1 MSGLCG
7 WLGYSHSVTEN
18 LALVRQMASPL
29 VRFDSC
35 KLHACASGNSA
46 LAIAAPDGRAHIYQ
60 RDGLLAVLW
69 GRGNFLE
76 PRLDEQAQREG
87 IAKTLAE
94 NWRERSGGGGRGT
107 KIFESLTGAFVC
119 CIVDENANEVVLA
132 TDRMGTYPLSYQ
144 ALAGGLIFASSTDAI
159 RLHPSIRSEIDPQ
172 SLYNYVYFHMVP
184 GPDTIYQRQKRLLPG
199 EYLVY
204 SKGGIETGKYWEM
217 RFREDERRPF
227 QELKQEFM
235 EVLHSSVR
243 TAIGDDEAGAFLSGG
258 TDSSTIAGIL
268 GEVSG
273 QPARTYSIG
282 FDATGYDEMGYARIA
297 ARHFGTRHQ
306 EYYVTPEDIV
316 SAIPQVA
323 AVFDQPFGNSSA
335 LPAYYCAQMAKSDGL
350 SRMLGGDGGDELFG
364 GNVRYAKQHIFSLYE
379 QAPLLLRKGLI
390 EPIVFGLPGGG
401 ALPLIRKARSYV
413 EQASIPMPARTET
426 YNLLERYGREAIFTP
441 EFLDA
446 VNPGYPARLL
456 DETYQE
462 NGAGSL
468 INQMLAFDRKFTLAD
483 NDLPKVAKA
492 CELAGMDVAF
502 PLISD
507 EIVAFSLRLEPHLKL
522 KGTKLRYFFKEALR
536 GFLPDDII
544 AKQKHGFGLP
554 FGVWLQTHK
563 NLQDLAWDSL
573 SDLKSRNVIRGD
585 FIEKLLQQHLEEHA
599 GYHGTMVWVLMMLEQ
614 WYRQRQDS
622 PRSVIHSQA

>member
-1 MSGLCG
+1 
-7 WLGYSHSVTEN
+7 
-18 LALVRQMASPL
+18 
-29 VRFDSC
+29 
-35 KLHACASGNSA
+35 
-46 LAIAAPDGRAHIYQ
+46 
-60 RDGLLAVLW
+60 VLW

-144 ALAGGLIFASSTDAI
+144 TLAGGLIFASSTDAI

-364 GNVRYAKQHIFSLYE
+364 GNVRYAKQYIFSLYE
-379 QAPLLLRKGLI
+379 QAPLLLRQGLI

-426 YNLLERYGREAIFTP
+426 YNLLERYGRKAIFTP

-456 DETYQE
+456 DEIYHE
-462 NGAGSL
+462 NGTGSL

-492 CELAGMDVAF
+492 CELAGVDVAF

-554 FGVWLQTHK
+554 FGVWLHTHK

-585 FIEKLLQQHLEEHA
+585 FIETLLQQHLEEHA

-622 PRSVIHSQA
+622 PRSAIHSQA